1 MNILIKRIR
10 PFSTSAVWAME
21 KVVVAKKKEYQ
32 EVLPENISKQ
42 NARAITRKMQFFLFI
57 ALLQFRMQS
66 FKDGLPEI
74 ALQIA
79 IAHQPHTASSEP
91 HQSTRARGGPRVF

>member
-1 MNILIKRIR
+1 MNLLIKRIR

-42 NARAITRKMQFFLFI
+42 NARAITRKMQFFFI
-57 ALLQFRMQS
+57 YRLVA
-66 FKDGLPEI
+66 
-74 ALQIA
+74 
-79 IAHQPHTASSEP
+79 
-91 HQSTRARGGPRVF
+91 V

>member
-1 MNILIKRIR
+1 
-10 PFSTSAVWAME
+10 
-21 KVVVAKKKEYQ
+21 
-32 EVLPENISKQ
+32 
-42 NARAITRKMQFFLFI
+42 MQFFLFI

-79 IAHQPHTASSEP
+79 IAHQPHTRPASLIK
-91 HQSTRARGGPRVF
+91 ARVQEADPVFSRKHSWLD